1 MSLMNVTDFILTCI
15 TLKTKF
21 EYSVTSWIRSSR
33 RNHEVGGKSN
43 SYHLV
48 GLGIDVV
55 LDIPIHKDSFIKE
68 ARRLGLDAIDEGDH
82 VHLEPADK

>member
-1 MSLMNVTDFILTCI
+1 MTIIDFIQTCMI
-15 TLKTKF
+15 LKVKY
-21 EYSVTSWIRSSR
+21 EYSTTSWIRSAR
-33 RNHEVGGKSN
+33 RNHEVGGLTS

-48 GLGIDVV
+48 GLGLDVV
-55 LDIPIHKDSFIKE
+55 LDVSTHKDSFIKD